1 MSASGAAGTP
11 PRLASQRTPAE
22 REEGGAGGLAGYAHG
37 HEPHA
42 RRCPSPRALAT
53 PRRGRWYR
61 RLNVGGGRRPGSC
74 AAPGSGLRASAR
86 SSGPFRIPREG
97 RSRTPH
103 GPTVHDQRERAE
115 APALRRWRARVDV
128 PRTLPCAKTTAHDVS
143 RVRLETVRGERGR
156 SRGRA
161 RGGVASASP
170 PGSQRRI
177 AGQRGMG
184 VQRARLRPPWRRRRR
199 QQRGLSLRATP
210 GLYPTSP

>member
-42 RRCPSPRALAT
+42 RRCPSLRALAT

-61 RLNVGGGRRPGSC
+61 RLNVGGDAVREAALRR
-74 AAPGSGLRASAR
+74 AQASAPVPV
-86 SSGPFRIPREG
+86 SSAHFRIPREG

-128 PRTLPCAKTTAHDVS
+128 PRTLPCAKATAHDVS

-156 SRGRA
+156 SCGRA

-184 VQRARLRPPWRRRRR
+184 VQRARLCPPWRRRRR